1 MPRSTWTNSR
11 LPWLPSSHEPGPMS
25 AWSPAGAQIHGAST
39 LAHTLRGAF
48 GFAVVS
54 VGAFSVWAFAGR
66 WFRGHGGEGALYA
79 AIAGVFIALTGLL
92 LHPLVRGERRL
103 LRFYAAFAPAFL
115 VYAVVWSGFWF
126 WLGSGAGEWFGS
138 LLGSVTFVA
147 ILAWRIGNWT
157 AVGRATGAFFVLHTL
172 GYLTGGQAMA
182 LLVGLA
188 KRTPPPVLAAPDLL
202 TLAKLSWGLFYGL
215 GFGAGLGY
223 VLALL
228 QPDRSAVPDFTPQPP
243 SKTVQDHP

>member
-1 MPRSTWTNSR
+1 MSNS
-11 LPWLPSSHEPGPMS
+11 PTAGP
-25 AWSPAGAQIHGAST
+25 QIQGAST
-39 LAHTLRGAF
+39 SSYTLRGAF

-103 LRFYAAFAPAFL
+103 LRFHAAFAPAFL

-126 WLGSGAGEWFGS
+126 WLGSGAGEWLGS
-138 LLGSVTFVA
+138 LLGSATFVA
-147 ILAWRIGNWT
+147 ILAWRLGNWT

-172 GYLTGGQAMA
+172 GYFAGGQAMA
-182 LLVGLA
+182 LLIGLA
-188 KRTPPPVLAAPDLL
+188 RRTPPPVLTAPDLII
-202 TLAKLSWGLFYGL
+202 LAKLSWGLFYGL

-223 VLALL
+223 AFALL
-228 QPDRSAVPDFTPQPP
+228 QADGPAVPGNSPQQSQSP
-243 SKTVQDHP
+243 SKTDQSPP